1 MSIISGFT
9 PKSLLAFIIGL
20 SFVALYFSIVTRN
33 IQLQDVSTLALWIFV
48 PIFLIFLFLTIF
60 RNVRSLR

>member
-20 SFVALYFSIVTRN
+20 SFVALYFSIVTGN